1 MIPPEAK
8 LALVEF
14 LLSNVDAS
22 VCAQRGLEWLGTN
35 ASVGK
40 ALLATAA
47 TDPDRLWGIAAL
59 GISPAR
65 TGEFVLDLE
74 DRRHQLVSVAWS
86 GKPAHF
92 RPGKRH
98 PESPLEGVP
107 FHA

>member
-1 MIPPEAK
+1 MIEPEAK

-59 GISPAR
+59 GISPATVSEHLR
-65 TGEFVLDLE
+65 TLTDARLAGALRDGRSVVYALTDLGREVL
-74 DRRHQLVSVAWS
+74 A
-86 GKPAHF
+86 A
-92 RPGKRH
+92 
-98 PESPLEGVP
+98 
-107 FHA
+107 ATA